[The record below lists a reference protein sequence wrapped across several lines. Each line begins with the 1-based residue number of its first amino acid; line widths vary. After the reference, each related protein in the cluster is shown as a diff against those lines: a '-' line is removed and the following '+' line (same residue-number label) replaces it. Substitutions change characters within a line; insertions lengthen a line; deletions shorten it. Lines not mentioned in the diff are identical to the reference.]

1 MDVPGV
7 ALESAGGEGSL
18 GKRRKGFDVS
28 FVEWATRSFYVD
40 SVLGAFVLYVF
51 SVGKGL
57 PTADEFLKRV
67 LPNASV
73 PTRTLLDV
81 IITVLLGAYV
91 GILIVEPTTPKSGFI
106 SGLGWVATFNTLTSP
121 SGRQIGGM
129 SQTTPQARTSETIR
143 QRQTARIVAYFVSFV
158 YLAIVV
164 GALVLIGEESQAVFH
179 SKILFPL
186 AVAAAIIA
194 YTVAIWIRGLESR

>member
-1 MDVPGV
+1 MACDAKAFDVP
-7 ALESAGGEGSL
+7 
-18 GKRRKGFDVS
+18 
-28 FVEWATRSFYVD
+28 FVQWATRSFYIE

-73 PTRTLLDV
+73 PGRTLLDV

-91 GILIVEPTTPKSGFI
+91 GVLIVEPTTAKYGFI

-121 SGRQIGGM
+121 SGRQTGGI
-129 SQTTPQARTSETIR
+129 SQALQARTSETLR
-143 QRQTARIVAYFVSFV
+143 QRQTARTVAYFVSFV
-158 YLAIVV
+158 YLAIGV
-164 GALVLIGEESQAVFH
+164 GALVLIGEESRALFH
-179 SKILFPL
+179 SKIMFPL
-186 AVAAAIIA
+186 VVAAAVIA
-194 YTVAIWIRGLESR
+194 YTLAIWIRGLESQ

>member
-1 MDVPGV
+1 MP
-7 ALESAGGEGSL
+7 
-18 GKRRKGFDVS
+18 

-57 PTADEFLKRV
+57 PTADEFLKRL

-91 GILIVEPTTPKSGFI
+91 GILVVEPTTPKHGLI

-121 SGRQIGGM
+121 SVRQSAEM
-129 SQTTPQARTSETIR
+129 SRTSLQARTSEVLR
-143 QRQTARIVAYFVSFV
+143 QRQTARTVAYFVSFI
-158 YLAIVV
+158 YLAIAVW
-164 GALVLIGEESQAVFH
+164 GLVLIGEESQALFRKIVF
-179 SKILFPL
+179 PM
-186 AVAAAIIA
+186 AVATAVIA
-194 YTVAIWIRGLESR
+194 YTLASWIRGLESR

>member
-1 MDVPGV
+1 M
-7 ALESAGGEGSL
+7 
-18 GKRRKGFDVS
+18 RRKGFGVP
-28 FVEWATRSFYVD
+28 FVEWATRSFYVE

-73 PTRTLLDV
+73 PTRTFLDV

-91 GILIVEPTTPKSGFI
+91 GILIVDPTTPKHGFI

-121 SGRQIGGM
+121 SVRQSGGM
-129 SQTTPQARTSETIR
+129 SQTTPQATTSETLR
-143 QRQTARIVAYFVSFV
+143 QRRTARTVAYFVSFV
-158 YLAIVV
+158 YLAIGV
-164 GALVLIGEESQAVFH
+164 GALFLIGEESRALFH
-179 SKILFPL
+179 SKVLFPL
-186 AVAAAIIA
+186 VVAAAVIA
-194 YTVAIWIRGLESR
+194 YALAMWIRGLESR